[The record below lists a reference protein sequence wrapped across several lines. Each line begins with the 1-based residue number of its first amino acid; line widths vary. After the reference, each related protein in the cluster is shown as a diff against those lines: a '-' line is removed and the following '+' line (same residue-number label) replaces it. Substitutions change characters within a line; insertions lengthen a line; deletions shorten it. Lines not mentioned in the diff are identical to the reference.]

1 MFDVSLAWWE
11 FVARAALIYLVL
23 LLFVRLSGKR
33 TVGQFT
39 PFDLLVVLLIGEA
52 VSNGLSGG
60 DESVIGGLIAAA
72 TLIGLNLLLASASAR
87 SRAIDIALEGEAVL
101 LGRKGKVYK
110 KALQSHRITE
120 GDIEKA
126 LREADCELSEME
138 SLMLESDGNISVS
151 KRK

>member
-11 FVARAALIYLVL
+11 FVVRATLIYVVL
-23 LLFVRLSGKR
+23 LVFVRLSGKR

-72 TLIGLNLLLASASAR
+72 TLIALNRLMAFVSAR

-101 LGRKGKVYK
+101 LGRKGKLYK
-110 KALQSHRITE
+110 KALQSNRISE
-120 GDIEKA
+120 GDVEKA
-126 LREADCELSEME
+126 LREADCELSQME
-138 SLMLESDGNISVS
+138 SLMLEADGNISVS